1 MGYAAFYCIKVKADL
16 CKTMQ
21 TQQQIISI
29 ISEYQYMDSGGTV
42 FLFRNP

>member
-1 MGYAAFYCIKVKADL
+1 
-16 CKTMQ
+16 MQ

-42 FLFRNP
+42 FYSETRDKKQHIMD